1 MRLLVIGINH
11 STASL
16 ELRERLAFTPDQ
28 LAPALRS
35 LNHHLS
41 SYDESANAEAAKSEA
56 VIISTCNRTELVMS
70 ASSSQQYV
78 LSWLTGIKRI
88 DHDDFS
94 EHVYCYEAED
104 AVKHLIKVAGG
115 LDSMILG
122 EPQIFG
128 QMKSAYAVSRGVC
141 AINNE
146 LEAVFQHV
154 FAVAKKVR
162 SDTAIGENPV
172 SVAYA
177 AVSLAQRIF
186 ADLSSVSV
194 LLIGAGDTIELVAQ
208 HLKQSGAKRLVVANR
223 TLDRA
228 QSLAERLDAKAIL
241 LSDVPDNLAQFD
253 IVISSTASQLP
264 VLGKGAVESAL
275 NDRKRRPMLL
285 VDIAV
290 PRDIEKEVAQLSDI
304 YLYTVDDL
312 RDIIDH
318 NVRLREAEV
327 DKAGQIIDQGV
338 EEFLVWQRSRDA
350 TDLVVSY
357 RAAIQNLHDDELD
370 RAKQLLEK
378 GKSPELALES
388 LARSLIQK
396 IMHQPTVE
404 MRNAAG
410 VDNQDLLNAAKV
422 LFGLDDEFDNNK
434 RNEKI
439 ASSQSNDND

>member
-16 ELRERLAFTPDQ
+16 DLRERLAFTPDQ
-28 LAPALRS
+28 LAPAALS
-35 LNHHLS
+35 LNRYLNS
-41 SYDESANAEAAKSEA
+41 DDKDSQRSEV
-56 VIISTCNRTELVMS
+56 VIVSTCNRTELVMS
-70 ASSSQQYV
+70 SSAPQQRAV
-78 LSWLTGIKRI
+78 RWLTQMKAI
-88 DHDDFS
+88 DEDEFS
-94 EHVYCYEAED
+94 EHIYCYD
-104 AVKHLIKVAGG
+104 ADQAVRHLIKVAGG

-128 QMKSAYAVSRGVC
+128 QMKSAYAVSRGVG
-141 AINNE
+141 AISTE
-146 LEAVFQHV
+146 LEATFQHV
-154 FAVAKKVR
+154 FSVAKRVR

-208 HLKQSGAKRLVVANR
+208 HLKHSGAKNLVVANR

-228 QSLAERLDAKAIL
+228 QSLAERLAASAIL
-241 LSDVPDNLAQFD
+241 LSEVPENLAQFD

-275 NDRKRRPMLL
+275 NERKRRPMLL

-290 PRDIEKEVAQLSDI
+290 PRDIEKQVAQLSDI

-327 DKAGQIIDQGV
+327 DKAGQIIDKGV

-357 RAAIQNLHDDELD
+357 RAAIQDLQDEELV
-370 RAKQLLEK
+370 RAKQLLLN
-378 GKSPELALES
+378 GKNPDLALES
-388 LARSLIQK
+388 LARSLTQK

-410 VDNQDLLNAAKV
+410 SDNKSLLDAAKI
-422 LFGLDDEFDNNK
+422 LFGLEDRPEDRLEGQVLNK
-434 RNEKI
+434 NV
-439 ASSQSNDND
+439 AANDGSD

>member
-28 LAPALRS
+28 LAPALLS
-35 LNHHLS
+35 LNHHLNLN
-41 SYDESANAEAAKSEA
+41 DDAVKSEA
-56 VIISTCNRTELVMS
+56 VIVSTCNRTELVMS
-70 ASSSQQYV
+70 ASSSEQYV
-78 LSWLTGIKRI
+78 LRWLTNTKRI
-88 DHDDFS
+88 EHDDIS
-94 EHVYCYEAED
+94 EHVYCYEAEH
-104 AVKHLIKVAGG
+104 AIKHLIKVAGG

-128 QMKSAYAVSRGVC
+128 QMKSAYAVSRDIC
-141 AINNE
+141 AINSE

-162 SDTAIGENPV
+162 RDTAIGENPV

-186 ADLSSVSV
+186 ADLLSVSV

-241 LSDVPDNLAQFD
+241 LSEMPENLAQFD

-312 RDIIDH
+312 RNIIDH

-338 EEFLVWQRSRDA
+338 EDFLIWERSRDA

-357 RAAIQNLHDDELD
+357 RTAIQSLHDDELE
-370 RAKQLLEK
+370 RAKQMLAK
-378 GKSPELALES
+378 GKTPELALES
-388 LARSLIQK
+388 LARSLTQK

-410 VDNQDLLNAAKV
+410 VDNQILLNAAKV
-422 LFGLDDEFDNNK
+422 LFGLDDEFDNDK

-439 ASSQSNDND
+439 VSSRSNDND